1 MHLGKSV
8 SIRCFRWILVC
19 SFLAIAFNIVKNDLQ
34 VMAFTK
40 YEGINTEQNKSI
52 EYAFNNCTSSSSEA
66 RGMMWLSDTGD
77 TGSARNKIVATTLGN
92 QTVYIHGAVICAE
105 DRTGRLG
112 NFIKF
117 VHTSSTIRGVA
128 IDGYSGYSPL
138 SISAC
143 SASILESAYNFM
155 RSAYPASHE
164 YNIYGYPW
172 GCMDRT
178 SYIYSDVSSDSTNY
192 SANTQAAVLNI
203 EGVSQAGNYDTSE
216 RKQDATGA
224 WNTVYY
230 TTLQAYRCYQNRYPD
245 DTTDG
250 INYGTGCYSEPS
262 YLEVWIPDTLLSAS
276 GKFTSRSSVRLD
288 VQDASG
294 ASVLT
299 GGQWQGEMTADD
311 GDYSYNKERA
321 TDDGIVE
328 LSSGEEGVI
337 EFTQQIKMTLDS
349 LSINDIKNGQA
360 GVTLDENNDP
370 RTGFD
375 IVFSAKNL
383 DTGASIS
390 ADDIISAKD
399 ESLAGEASAGSG
411 GWGWSGIAKLSE
423 TSGMVWDNANS
434 WATEGMNAYYR
445 REKAAYYRI
454 KANDLPVNQTV
465 EICEGIIPHSRTTF
479 SLTPDSSIPTKY
491 SVVYDSSTEDSKACI
506 KFKHTEENSTAR
518 WYGAS
523 TVTYVDVT
531 GASKTSTA
539 SFDGESNWNTEY
551 NSGNPIEIPIS
562 DTEIQ
567 LTFTHYIALDNP
579 NVLLE
584 DDKDYKIKNLPLRF
598 TNVTATS
605 DGIGYD
611 LSRESSEHSGTSKL
625 KGILRTLFWY
635 RQNFE
640 GVNDCGIDVFDAC
653 SSSEV
658 ETIYGSSA
666 RVNDDNEFQVDL
678 SDYSDGYETISGKSA
693 IVASVD
699 VLKVTIPNDREE
711 FKWCEHMAYAAKTFN
726 MKFESGNNMLEFD
739 SDGDKA
745 SACISFKRSGYEGK
759 IMSTSSVEYEST
771 VTSDFDSRVDYNGGT
786 VIELESTDPEP
797 IVTFEQRIWVEMP
810 VTMDKLPDGAHIP
823 YEIFASS
830 TTAANMPQ
838 TGPGDA
844 GMDSEAD
851 GGSTADSWTLYS
863 SSDGNY
869 LYYQTVLTDPV
880 MLTVAE
886 GQTVTVCQGTRHQY
900 SAFTIGYGAGGAIAS
915 VSLQEPQRESQA
927 CIKFTRKRPSTSIPQ
942 FNCESTNIYAGRTTS
957 ISGVR
962 NLSSGSPLKYKTNRG
977 TSGTYSG
984 WATTGNS
991 PNEDGGYGNPFIVSI
1006 YARPGDTIQ
1015 FTHELCFNAQ
1025 AVRDSTRWT
1034 SGRPTNK
1041 FAKPKNWFSVTAK
1054 KWQNGTDG
1062 ANSNYLF
1069 GKDAA
1074 NDAVQI
1080 TNGNRVH
1087 LDINEPYPRAINSD
1101 IRAVTRT
1108 FAYGFQLFSPDVDA
1122 GSMYNVGTAYTS
1134 NPFPSENVGY
1144 RIPSRD
1150 TGSVISQEFKAN
1162 QVKSWIIYKSHQYG
1176 SCNGECPSSGTSD
1189 GARNRESGYHS
1200 VWTNPNSGPFSSY
1213 EAATGTGGTW
1223 GFRNNAH
1230 YYCYTVCC
1238 RWRWCC
1244 CSYSCSGSGESRSC
1258 TCSHYGY
1265 CCCAARRWT
1274 LSNSATY
1281 ASKSNDGSGYSGTG
1295 AGGGTDRSNGVGD
1308 YTPVTDTEGDGL
1320 PQFTKTAEVII
1331 PYNYTT
1337 SVDISIDH
1345 DGGVVY
1351 LGESVNVNSYKVDLN
1366 PRENNTVSTSAYA
1379 TVSHPAT
1386 HVQIIEFLVNP
1397 DVSLGSQTAGDS
1409 SNASDP
1415 CSFFISRFGSS
1426 SGVRET
1432 CAARIYNEDTTINPS
1447 GSYTGGT
1454 FSGGGISRIIPD
1466 TVEVGTK
1473 YCVAIGVY
1481 PSGSHL
1487 LASDGYSSRGDSE
1500 YSAAD
1505 PGLRNTYTWNI
1516 SGASCRT
1523 IAKKPNMQV
1532 WGGNIYAG
1540 GGGVSTSQST
1550 PIVGANWS
1558 GSNRTIFG
1566 SWDEYGILGGSSSG
1580 IASGAALGY
1589 SSSINPIGGASSGSN
1604 LNPMT
1609 ISSVSSPT
1617 SLLLARLK
1625 SRYQIGTGYP
1635 TMLGGLC
1642 GKIRVTAGS
1651 ITCGQLENGATY
1663 IHSSGNVTIRAN
1675 SGSAIAIDHNE
1686 ISETVTS
1693 TNSAKSNK
1701 GTLILD
1707 IAGTLTITQNICYGS
1722 CSVYNSTTNGG
1733 KGVYY
1738 QTMNKLGVYG
1748 SDTYE
1753 SIAEIPQVIIFAGNI
1768 NITDNV
1774 TQLDAWLVSEGGKI
1788 DTCSSGI
1795 SDANSCNKTLII
1807 NGPVFA
1813 NSLALNRT
1821 AGALQ
1826 GMNSART
1833 LTGYNLPFVPMES
1846 DSSLLDPS
1854 AHNIA
1859 NDGHITP
1866 AEIFNL
1872 RADTYLWAYSQ
1883 ASRYTEAQTTYTREL
1898 APRY

>member
-1 MHLGKSV
+1 MYTY
-8 SIRCFRWILVC
+8 IRQLPKRAFKVIPVFAILLYGMLLSSNAYAATGWIG
-19 SFLAIAFNIVKNDLQ
+19 S
-34 VMAFTK
+34 
-40 YEGINTEQNKSI
+40 
-52 EYAFNNCTSSSSEA
+52 
-66 RGMMWLSDTGD
+66 GD
-77 TGSARNKIVATTLGN
+77 TGSSSSGGGGGGGGGGGCSGSNANYLLECTGFSWIYYEYIGGAAHEGEEISFRPWGQKEISGACAVQGGGFWHFGRNAKGFSYNGYADYSYLYGSSDDTYVYLGGAGKWGHMETYNFKKYNDYSDWGWGGTPSGVEYYAPTSLEDTL
-92 QTVYIHGAVICAE
+92 Y
-105 DRTGRLG
+105 
-112 NFIKF
+112 KK
-117 VHTSSTIRGVA
+117 
-128 IDGYSGYSPL
+128 IDGSYVAMYQ
-138 SISAC
+138 AK
-143 SASILESAYNFM
+143 ESSSLYGNAWDRFKIAWKGETGSEYTG
-155 RSAYPASHE
+155 SAYPDDLYAFCDWGAGEPTEDQWHSISTVFEDGVAKKTSPKDTWNKDDFYESPLTPRQGESINVKFQHNPYLE
-164 YNIYGYPW
+164 NTLPPVSVETAYKTNIYFEVWNSSTGRW
-172 GCMDRT
+172 ETRN
-178 SYIYSDVSSDSTNY
+178 DVSYTDLTVNETPLYSYTLTRNGSNY
-192 SANTQAAVLNI
+192 LASPVVS
-203 EGVSQAGNYDTSE
+203 EGKVTIPTGTITALKVCQKLSYTKNYKFTYEPSGSG
-216 RKQDATGA
+216 T
-224 WNTVYY
+224 Y
-230 TTLQAYRCYQNRYPD
+230 TASYPD
-245 DTTDG
+245 GGAGKEDNSGMCIKYELASPTTDQF
-250 INYGTGCYSEPS
+250 YSQ
-262 YLEVWIPDTLLSAS
+262 
-276 GKFTSRSSVRLD
+276 SSV
-288 VQDASG
+288 
-294 ASVLT
+294 
-299 GGQWQGEMTADD
+299 EYD
-311 GDYSYNKERA
+311 GN
-321 TDDGIVE
+321 
-328 LSSGEEGVI
+328 
-337 EFTQQIKMTLDS
+337 
-349 LSINDIKNGQA
+349 
-360 GVTLDENNDP
+360 
-370 RTGFD
+370 
-375 IVFSAKNL
+375 
-383 DTGASIS
+383 
-390 ADDIISAKD
+390 
-399 ESLAGEASAGSG
+399 
-411 GWGWSGIAKLSE
+411 
-423 TSGMVWDNANS
+423 
-434 WATEGMNAYYR
+434 
-445 REKAAYYRI
+445 
-454 KANDLPVNQTV
+454 
-465 EICEGIIPHSRTTF
+465 
-479 SLTPDSSIPTKY
+479 
-491 SVVYDSSTEDSKACI
+491 
-506 KFKHTEENSTAR
+506 
-518 WYGAS
+518 
-523 TVTYVDVT
+523 
-531 GASKTSTA
+531 TSTA
-539 SFDGESNWNTEY
+539 VLDGESKYIGNGENGFVELDLNTDEV
-551 NSGNPIEIPIS
+551 EV
-562 DTEIQ
+562 
-567 LTFTHYIALDNP
+567 TFRHYIALDDP
-579 NVLLE
+579 NTMLSNSKNYEILKYPLE
-584 DDKDYKIKNLPLRF
+584 ISDITYLGNGSTTYSLVQEDETDY
-598 TNVTATS
+598 ATYS
-605 DGIGYD
+605 GGRHIDT
-611 LSRESSEHSGTSKL
+611 LSNG
-625 KGILRTLFWY
+625 LRTLYFTTGNYHSLDWETLDGSHETID
-635 RQNFE
+635 E
-640 GVNDCGIDVFDAC
+640 GGETVVYLKHFATSAHGTPGID
-653 SSSEV
+653 
-658 ETIYGSSA
+658 GSSGKVM
-666 RVNDDNEFQVDL
+666 VNVNL
-678 SDYSDGYETISGKSA
+678 H
-693 IVASVD
+693 
-699 VLKVTIPNDREE
+699 KVKIKLPNDQDEMT
-711 FKWCEHMAYAAKTFN
+711 FCEAINYAAKTFAIT
-726 MKFESGNNMLEFD
+726 SGATQGSLEYSSD
-739 SDGDKA
+739 SKSS
-745 SACISFKRSGYEGK
+745 SACITFFRSGFEGK

-771 VTSDFDSRVDYNGGT
+771 VTSDFDSRVDYNSGT
-786 VIELESTDPEP
+786 AVTLEPTDPDP

-830 TTAANMPQ
+830 TPAGNEPS
-838 TGPGDA
+838 TGLGDA
-844 GMDSEAD
+844 GMDSESE

-880 MLTVAE
+880 MLTIAQ

-900 SAFTIGYGAGGAIAS
+900 SAFTIGYGAGGAVAS
-915 VSLQEPQRESQA
+915 VSLQGPQRESQA

-962 NLSSGSPLKYKTNRG
+962 NLSSSSQHQY
-977 TSGTYSG
+977 TSSSGNPGTYSG
-984 WATTGNS
+984 WATTGTS
-991 PNEDGGYGNPFIVSI
+991 PNVESLRVSI

-1025 AVRDSTRWT
+1025 AVRNSIRWT
-1034 SGRPTNK
+1034 SGRPNNK
-1041 FAKPKNWFSVTAK
+1041 FDKPKNWFSVTAK

-1238 RWRWCC
+1238 RWKWCC
-1244 CSYSCSGSGESRSC
+1244 CSYNCTGSGESRSC

-1265 CCCAARRWT
+1265 CCCAARRWA

-1281 ASKSNDGSGYSGTG
+1281 ASRSNDGSGYSGTG
-1295 AGGGTDRSNGVGD
+1295 TGGGTDRSNGVGD

-1351 LGESVNVNSYKVDLN
+1351 LGESVNINSYKVDLN
-1366 PRENNTVSTSAYA
+1366 PRENNKVSTSSYA

-1397 DVSLGSQTAGDS
+1397 NVSLGSQTTGDS

-1415 CSFFISRFGSS
+1415 CSYFISRFGSS

-1454 FSGGGISRIIPD
+1454 FSGGGIGRIIPD

-1487 LASDGYSSRGDSE
+1487 LVSDGYSSRGDTE

-1589 SSSINPIGGASSGSN
+1589 SSSFNPIGGASSGSD
-1604 LNPMT
+1604 LNPMS
-1609 ISSVSSPT
+1609 ISSISSPT

-1625 SRYQIGTGYP
+1625 SRYQIDTDYP
-1635 TMLGGLC
+1635 RMSGGLC
-1642 GKIRVTAGS
+1642 GRIHVTAGS

-1707 IAGTLTITQNICYGS
+1707 IAGTLTIGQNICYGS
-1722 CSVYNSTTNGG
+1722 CSVYNSTVDGG

-1738 QTMNKLGVYG
+1738 QTMNKLDVYG
-1748 SDTYE
+1748 RDTYK

-1774 TQLDAWLVSEGGKI
+1774 TQIDAWLVSEGGKI

-1795 SDANSCNKTLII
+1795 SDANSCNKTLVI

-1826 GMNSART
+1826 GMRIKHT
-1833 LTGYNLPFVPMES
+1833 LTGYDLPFIPMES
-1846 DSSLLDPS
+1846 DSSPDPS
-1854 AHNIA
+1854 VHNIA